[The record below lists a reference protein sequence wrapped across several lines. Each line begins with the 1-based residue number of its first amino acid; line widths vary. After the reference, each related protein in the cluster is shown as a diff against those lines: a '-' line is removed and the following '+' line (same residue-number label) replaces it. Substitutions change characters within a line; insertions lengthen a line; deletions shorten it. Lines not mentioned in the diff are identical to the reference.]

1 MFSFL
6 FIVVPEEEKLDCDKG
21 DNGIEP
27 SRRNKMQEQHK
38 NAQLTI
44 QASRTVKHIMRDH
57 ALEYDDKRDN
67 NDRKKE
73 ATHIEPRKEIHAQ
86 HSKTWTAYGN
96 KFRDPRPYR
105 LKRPYS
111 GRSVAIHVFEI
122 AVVTHQKMSGHNPIP
137 NKFQLLRIRTAPR
150 SASYGE
156 KRAT

>member
-6 FIVVPEEEKLDCDKG
+6 FIVVPEKEKLDGDKG
-21 DNGIEP
+21 DDGIEP
-27 SRRNKMQEQHK
+27 SHRNKMQEQHK

-44 QASRTVKHIMRDH
+44 KASRTVKYIMRDK
-57 ALEYDDKRDN
+57 ALKHDDNRDN
-67 NDRKKE
+67 DDRKKE

-86 HSKTWTAYGN
+86 HGEAWTAYGN
-96 KFRDPRPYR
+96 EQRDSRTNR